1 VNSAKLP
8 SSWKRIERRFFLEPP
23 EIVAPQLLGKLLARQ
38 TEAGWLAGR
47 IVEVEAYL
55 GPHITATPDPAA
67 HSFRGVTE
75 RNRVMFGP
83 PGHAYVYFIYGMYFC
98 VNVTCEPVGQAGCIL
113 IRALEPILGLEEMA
127 LNRGLSRGLPRGL
140 PSGPSLAKLTGGP
153 GKLCQ
158 AMQITRSDDNGLDL
172 LSAASPLQLREDGYR
187 VESIDITPRIGI
199 RHAADLPLRFSV
211 AGNGCVSR
219 PPSVGSGSRSR
230 LRSGSRSGLGKK
242 PV

>member
-1 VNSAKLP
+1 M
-8 SSWKRIERRFFLEPP
+8 ERRFFVEPP
-23 EIVAPQLLGKLLARQ
+23 EIVAPKLLGKLLARR
-38 TEAGWLAGR
+38 TESGCLAGR

-113 IRALEPILGLEEMA
+113 IRALEPVLGLEEMA
-127 LNRGLSRGLPRGL
+127 RRRDLPAG
-140 PSGPSLAKLTGGP
+140 SSAAKLTGGP

-158 AMQITRSDDNGLDL
+158 AMEITRPEHNGLDL
-172 LSAASPLQLREDGYR
+172 LDAGSPLQLLQDDYEVDG
-187 VESIDITPRIGI
+187 VEITPRIGI

-211 AGNGCVSR
+211 AGHGCVSR
-219 PPSVGSGSRSR
+219 APKSRS
-230 LRSGSRSGLGKK
+230 
-242 PV
+242 